1 MAPEYQGMHFCN
13 CMHHC
18 GGGKSVSAKT
28 FGRHFSYRTAI
39 PLTLEEQLHH
49 AAQSQSQS
57 QHPKGRSRVTKGVR
71 RVVKVLTKVKQTVKQ
86 KIWEKDTASGPS
98 LEDSDVKLS
107 HIHTSM
113 AFIQQIKDVT
123 LENSLLSSDA
133 IECLRNPLQEVAQ
146 ADCDLLLGFELF
158 LSHSNASED
167 SYAKSCNVLSYAQVK
182 KHLAS
187 FTGVHSIVYDM
198 WPFSEYE
205 TCPHCQSPHYD
216 PKKLASSN
224 GQIKIP
230 QQTFHTI
237 PIGPQL
243 QILHSHPE
251 TAKQMR
257 YRVERTNEILEAL
270 KTGGGII
277 EDYDDVFHGAE
288 YLRAVAD
295 GIISPNDICLLFSI
309 DGAQLY
315 TMKLSDCWI
324 YIWIILDLNPNIRYK
339 KIHILPGSFI
349 PGPNKPKNIDSFL
362 FKEGLCIPFLLLG
375 MADGP
380 AMAYLNGW
388 NGHNATYGCHHKPNG
403 SHYYPAISAPSDFP
417 PNTCKHSE
425 PCNHPIMAAKNN
437 AQYKHIRQNTGIS
450 KPSIFSA
457 ITHILGVPSCFTAD
471 LMHLGALNLTDLFFG
486 LFCGIMD
493 CDKLDSKDL
502 WDWAALIDN
511 SVWKA
516 HGKTVGDILPYL
528 PGSFDRPPCNP
539 AEKINSGYKAW
550 EFLTYFY
557 GYGPGHCI
565 HCSQL
570 ILAHEQLLQFIVD
583 FENLYYQ
590 QKTSRIHFVRQSI
603 HLLSHLAAE
612 TVRLGPLCCMT
623 QWPMERC
630 IGEYGKEIHQPS
642 CPYAN
647 LSQRGVISGQINA
660 LKALIPELGDAHDQT
675 VPQGCLDLCGGYVLL
690 KKLDDVDRSVSD
702 TEHEAIMHYR
712 SKHTNTPYLERFNY
726 PVRKWARLRL
736 PVGQI
741 VCSAW
746 REELKSLSQ
755 IRMSRFVKIHDHIE
769 KDSVDFAEVKYFFRM
784 IIETQLHVVAM
795 ISKFSR
801 PDFQLLKE
809 SSGTLW
815 SCKYEGDLSL
825 YVVPIACIHSAVA
838 MVPVPQFDENG
849 LQFLPRTTDQY
860 FVVEKMGLD
869 VAFIGGFEDSVMDD
883 VDT

>member
-1 MAPEYQGMHFCN
+1 MDEQHSPGHPYTPQDDGSDDDGPDIGCMEDIHADNDNDDTDIPSEAFSVPFTSIFDSIDSAEYTG
-13 CMHHC
+13 
-18 GGGKSVSAKT
+18 
-28 FGRHFSYRTAI
+28 I
-39 PLTLEEQLHH
+39 
-49 AAQSQSQS
+49 
-57 QHPKGRSRVTKGVR
+57 
-71 RVVKVLTKVKQTVKQ
+71 
-86 KIWEKDTASGPS
+86 
-98 LEDSDVKLS
+98 EDSDVKLS
-107 HIHTSM
+107 HIRTSM
-113 AFIQQIKDVT
+113 AFIQQIKDAT

-133 IECLRNPLQEVAQ
+133 IERLRNPLQEVAQ
-146 ADCDLLLGFELF
+146 ANCDLLLGFELF

-167 SYAKSCNVLSYAQVK
+167 SYTKSCSAIKRRFPEADVLSYAQIK
-182 KHLAS
+182 KCLAS

-198 WPFSEYE
+198 CPKSCIAYTGPFSEYE
-205 TCPHCQSPHYD
+205 MCPHCQSPRYD
-216 PKKLASSN
+216 PKKLASSD

-243 QILHSHPE
+243 QILRSHPE

-257 YRVERTNEILEAL
+257 YRVERTNEILKAL
-270 KTGGGII
+270 KNGGGVI
-277 EDYDDVFHGAE
+277 EDYDDVFHGTE

-295 GIISPNDICLLFSI
+295 GIIGHNDICLLFSI

-339 KIHILPGSFI
+339 KIHILPGGFI

-362 FKEGLCIPFLLLG
+362 FVGLHHLSAIQKEGLLMWDAIENMVITSRPFLLLG
-375 MADGP
+375 TADGP

-388 NGHNATYGCHHKPNG
+388 NGHNATYGCRLLCGLRGRHKPNG

-417 PNTCKHSE
+417 PNACKHSE
-425 PCNHPIMAAKNN
+425 PCDHPSISINNLPTFSQTKYNSDLHKVMTATNN
-437 AQYKHIRQNTGIS
+437 ARYKRIRQNTGIS

-471 LMHLGALNLTDLFFG
+471 LMHLRALNLTDLFFG
-486 LFCGIMD
+486 LFRGTMD

-502 WDWAALIDN
+502 WDWAALMDD

-528 PGSFDRPPCNP
+528 PGSFDHPPRNP

-557 GYGPGHCI
+557 GYGPGVLHGILPEKYYKHLCLLISPIRILHQRCI
-565 HCSQL
+565 RRSQL

-590 QKTSRIHFVRQSI
+590 QKTSRIHFVWQSI

-630 IGEYGKEIHQPS
+630 IGEYGKEIRQPS
-642 CPYAN
+642 RPYAN

-660 LKALIPELGDAHDQT
+660 LKALIPELDDAHDQT
-675 VPQGCLDLCGGYVLL
+675 VPQGCLDLGGGYVLL

-702 TEHEAIMHYR
+702 AKHEAIMHFR
-712 SKHTNTPYLERFNY
+712 SKHTNTPYLEWFNF

-736 PVGQI
+736 PVGQ
-741 VCSAW
+741 VVRSAW

-755 IRMSRFVKIHDHIE
+755 IRMSRFVKVCHI
-769 KDSVDFAEVKYFFRM
+769 
-784 IIETQLHVVAM
+784 
-795 ISKFSR
+795 
-801 PDFQLLKE
+801 P
-809 SSGTLW
+809 
-815 SCKYEGDLSL
+815 C
-825 YVVPIACIHSAVA
+825 P
-838 MVPVPQFDENG
+838 
-849 LQFLPRTTDQY
+849 
-860 FVVEKMGLD
+860 
-869 VAFIGGFEDSVMDD
+869 
-883 VDT
+883 